1 VQIPWRANCFAVY
14 GGTSNSV
21 TDSLCADVVTYPG
34 IFVDQEFTSHPF
46 SGTTSITRDTILR
59 SGGVM
64 YGTQWGALTVS
75 GHDSA
80 PAITGVVVND
90 VDIESATYSG
100 LFFIGPTA
108 IDSLSLTSVTVDAAG
123 TYGIAVDPTASGSA
137 TATDVVVT
145 SPGTAGMSN
154 GASTA
159 WTFNR
164 QSGDT
169 GW

>member
-1 VQIPWRANCFAVY
+1 
-14 GGTSNSV
+14 
-21 TDSLCADVVTYPG
+21 
-34 IFVDQEFTSHPF
+34 
-46 SGTTSITRDTILR
+46 
-59 SGGVM
+59 M